1 MKWKT
6 HIAAAIV
13 GTALI
18 TAYSGYTLLETF
30 VLPSNV
36 VSMNSVSAESTSW
49 TSASNS
55 SSSSSSSS
63 NSSSSKKN
71 TTTSTNINSGSSSSS
86 NAVVTDNSYED
97 DNLKIRI
104 KEKTVDNT
112 QVYIADIYVKDS
124 SYLNSG
130 LADNSFGA
138 NLKKKT
144 SEIASNVGA
153 ILAIN
158 GDFYGFRD
166 TGFVMRNGYLY
177 RSTSA
182 GSDQDDL
189 VIYEDGTMEIVNE
202 GDVTAAELKVK
213 GATDIYSF
221 GPGLVNNGK
230 ILVSE
235 NTEVSQ
241 SMNSNP
247 RTAIGMVESGHYVMV
262 VSDGRTSESQGL
274 SLYELAG
281 VMKDSGCTVAYNLDG
296 GGSSTMVFNGNVINN
311 PTTNGN
317 NISER
322 SVSDIIYIGK

>member
-1 MKWKT
+1 MKWKA

-130 LADNSFGA
+130 LADNSFGE

-202 GDVTAAELKVK
+202 GDVTAAELKGK

>member
-6 HIAAAIV
+6 HLACAIA

-18 TAYSGYTLLETF
+18 TAFSGYTLLETF
-30 VLPSNV
+30 VIPSNV
-36 VSMNSVSAESTSW
+36 VSVESVSAKT
-49 TSASNS
+49 
-55 SSSSSSSS
+55 
-63 NSSSSKKN
+63 
-71 TTTSTNINSGSSSSS
+71 SGSSSSTKSSSSTASSTTSSSSGSS

-97 DNLKIRI
+97 DNIKITI
-104 KEKTVDNT
+104 TEKTVDNT
-112 QVYIADIYVKDS
+112 QVYVADIYVKDS

-130 LADNSFGA
+130 LADNSFGE
-138 NLKKKT
+138 NLKEKT
-144 SEIASNVGA
+144 SEIASDVGA

-166 TGFVMRNGYLY
+166 TGYVMRNGYLY

-189 VIYEDGTMEIVNE
+189 VVYEDGTMEIVNE
-202 GDVTAAELKVK
+202 GDVTAAELKAK

-235 NTEVSQ
+235 NEEVSQ

-247 RTAIGMVESGHYVMV
+247 RTAIGMVEAGHYVMV

-281 VMKDSGCTVAYNLDG
+281 VMKDAGCTVAYNLDG
-296 GGSSTMVFNGNVINN
+296 GGSSTMVFNGTVVNK

>member
-36 VSMNSVSAESTSW
+36 VSMKSVSAESTSG
-49 TSASNS
+49 TSSSTS
-55 SSSSSSSS
+55 SSSSSST
-63 NSSSSKKN
+63 SKKSTTSS
-71 TTTSTNINSGSSSSS
+71 TTTSSGSSSSS
-86 NAVVTDNSYED
+86 DAVVTDKSYED
-97 DNLKIRI
+97 DNIKITI
-104 KEKTVDNT
+104 KEKTVDDT

-130 LADNSFGA
+130 LADNSFGE
-138 NLKKKT
+138 NLKEKT
-144 SEIASNVGA
+144 SEITSNVGA

-166 TGFVMRNGYLY
+166 TGYVMRNGYLY

-189 VIYEDGTMEIVNE
+189 VVYEDGTMEIVNE
-202 GDVTAAELKVK
+202 GDVTASELKEK

-221 GPGLVNNGK
+221 GPGLVSNGK

-241 SMNSNP
+241 SMSSNP
-247 RTAIGMVESGHYVMV
+247 RTAIGMVESGHYVMI

-296 GGSSTMVFNGNVINN
+296 GGSSTMVFNCTVVNK

-317 NISER
+317 TISER